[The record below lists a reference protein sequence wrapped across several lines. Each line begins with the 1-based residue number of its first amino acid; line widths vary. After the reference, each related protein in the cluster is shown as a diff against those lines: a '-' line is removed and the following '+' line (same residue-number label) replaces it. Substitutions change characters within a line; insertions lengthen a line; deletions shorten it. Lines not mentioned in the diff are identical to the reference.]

1 MFIYVVSRTDRNRIG
16 YDEFVSFVCIARD
29 DKQARSLKPG
39 GFSWPDYDPES
50 DGKNGGYYADE
61 GPEPWKYAT
70 VHCVGKAHE
79 GQSVGVINASFNA
92 G

>member
-1 MFIYVVSRTDRNRIG
+1 MFIYVVRRVDRYG
-16 YDEFVSFVCIARD
+16 YDEFISFVCIARSAE
-29 DKQARSLKPG
+29 QAKSMKPG
-39 GFSWPDYDPES
+39 GWDWPDYDPES
-50 DGKNGGYYADE
+50 EDSKNRGYYADE
-61 GPEPWKYAT
+61 GPEPWKHAT

>member
-1 MFIYVVSRTDRNRIG
+1 MFIYVVSRTDRDRIG

-61 GPEPWKYAT
+61 GPEPWKHAT

-79 GQSVGVINASFNA
+79 GQSVGVFNASFNA